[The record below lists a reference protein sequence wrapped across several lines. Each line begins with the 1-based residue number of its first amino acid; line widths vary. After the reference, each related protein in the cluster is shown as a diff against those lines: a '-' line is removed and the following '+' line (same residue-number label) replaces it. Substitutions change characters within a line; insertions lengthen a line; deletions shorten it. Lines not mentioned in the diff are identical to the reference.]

1 MVSAL
6 SFVLQRVG
14 VLYLQDV
21 LRSQLV
27 YYIKNSVGSATELF
41 QVIKTL
47 SGLLYITLELRSL
60 PRGDCRATNLLRH
73 NLNIYPISIL
83 GQRDR
88 LRNVLQ
94 V

>member
-6 SFVLQRVG
+6 CFVLQRVG

-47 SGLLYITLELRSL
+47 SWL
-60 PRGDCRATNLLRH
+60 
-73 NLNIYPISIL
+73 
-83 GQRDR
+83 
-88 LRNVLQ
+88 
-94 V
+94 